1 MPRAVRPD
9 SAPPSQRNAARISPM
24 PYRAP
29 LCQRRYAPLLSSLAT
44 VLALLLQISAAT
56 AGGAALY
63 TYKIVNSYPHDPQAF
78 TQGLAFDDGFL
89 YEGTGLYGRSTLRKV
104 ELTSGKVVRSL
115 RLPRRFFGE
124 GITVFGEHIIQL
136 TWRSKLAFA
145 YGKRDFELQ
154 RSFPYPTEGW
164 GLTHD
169 GTRLILSDGTATLH
183 FLDPRNFREID
194 RIEVFDDTG
203 PVQGLNELEYV
214 RGEIFA
220 NVWRSDRIARI
231 APATG
236 RVTGWIDLSGILP
249 ARDREGPVDVLNGIA
264 YDPARSRL
272 FVTGKLWP
280 KLFEIELQP
289 SHR

>member
-1 MPRAVRPD
+1 MLR
-9 SAPPSQRNAARISPM
+9 
-24 PYRAP
+24 
-29 LCQRRYAPLLSSLAT
+29 SLAGA
-44 VLALLLQISAAT
+44 LALLLQASAAT
-56 AGGAALY
+56 AGGTALY
-63 TYKIVNSYPHDPQAF
+63 TYKIINIYPHDPQAF

-89 YEGTGLYGRSTLRKV
+89 YEGTGLYDRSTLRKV
-104 ELTSGKVVRSL
+104 ELTSGKVIRSV
-115 RLPRRFFGE
+115 RLPGRFFGE

-169 GTRLILSDGTATLH
+169 GTRLILSDGTATLY

-249 ARDREGPVDVLNGIA
+249 ARDREAPVDVLNGIA